1 MRICAKYKTA
11 PADKTLELY
20 VVVEDGNSREII
32 LNTNVVKGGFEKNR
46 LTQQSGGSFVVID
59 TAQGGERG
67 GTLAEEAQTVY
78 RRSFPCWY
86 KQMPEAASSGGLGAA
101 ATNKHAPGIYR
112 RIACRY

>member
-1 MRICAKYKTA
+1 MILNCDCGTIRTSITCGNS
-11 PADKTLELY
+11 DKT
-20 VVVEDGNSREII
+20 NI
-32 LNTNVVKGGFEKNR
+32 VKGGFEKNR
-46 LTQQSGGSFVVID
+46 LIQQSGGSFVVID

-112 RIACRY
+112 RIACRYILFA